1 MKKIRINILIDFY
14 TNKLSDIANRVSVL
28 AATAQQEDEKPNFHK
43 IAKETKAPCLPI
55 TLYLR
60 QKHVNID
67 LLGMLYGQM
76 WANEYELRAAKY
88 FDFLLNL
95 IGYMDITIPFVFAL
109 ISYVLGIIVGR
120 NWNKYVKE

>member
-43 IAKETKAPCLPI
+43 ITKEAIALFADYIVFKAKARKF
-55 TLYLR
+55 
-60 QKHVNID
+60 ID
-67 LLGMLYGQM
+67 LLGMPYGQM

-88 FDFLLNL
+88 FDFLLN
-95 IGYMDITIPFVFAL
+95 
-109 ISYVLGIIVGR
+109 
-120 NWNKYVKE
+120 